1 MCGIFGFY
9 LKNSDELRSQEYIN
23 RFKLDLFN
31 RGPDSFNYNSK
42 KNCVIGISRLSIVD
56 IHNETQ
62 PFSIKE
68 INITV
73 VFNGEIY
80 NYKNLRK
87 LLLSKGVKLKGNS
100 EIEVIANLYKLYSE
114 KFVDFLDGMFAIA
127 ILDHRKQSF
136 VLYRDPYGIKR
147 IYLSLNR
154 GDFAFSS
161 DLSPLIICFN
171 NSQINNNALH
181 EYLFHGSVLQIL
193 V

>member
-9 LKNSDELRSQEYIN
+9 LKNSDEHRSQEYIN

-31 RGPDSFNYNSK
+31 RGPDSFNYNSR

-87 LLLSKGVKLKGNS
+87 LLLSKGIKLKGNS
-100 EIEVIANLYKLYSE
+100 EIEVIANLYKLYSIIHFH
-114 KFVDFLDGMFAIA
+114 KYIVVN
-127 ILDHRKQSF
+127 IL
-136 VLYRDPYGIKR
+136 
-147 IYLSLNR
+147 
-154 GDFAFSS
+154 S
-161 DLSPLIICFN
+161 DVYSKMPWYKPGVAPAAN
-171 NSQINNNALH
+171 
-181 EYLFHGSVLQIL
+181 
-193 V
+193 

>member
-127 ILDHRKQSF
+127 ILDHRKQRF
-136 VLYRDPYGIKR
+136 VLYRDTYGIKT
-147 IYLSLNR
+147 IY
-154 GDFAFSS
+154 
-161 DLSPLIICFN
+161 
-171 NSQINNNALH
+171 
-181 EYLFHGSVLQIL
+181 
-193 V
+193 